1 MTAREKDLEKFVG
14 RTISDSGDKS
24 VFKCVG
30 YSLIK
35 GLPIKG
41 LLIVDA
47 GEDGWHSLDTDDVVD
62 KECESYWYV
71 NPLKARIIKWQQGK

>member
-47 GEDGWHSLDTDDVVD
+47 GEDGWHSLDTDEPAYPVLRP
-62 KECESYWYV
+62 SQT
-71 NPLKARIIKWQQGK
+71 AFGSGSR